1 MTMRNMIHN
10 CIKLLIWIPVLVT
23 GILITSFSAQN
34 GTQSSGL
41 SRKVAQT
48 FIQELENVHVISVE
62 SNDQREVLIE
72 KMQYP
77 IRKGAHMTEYAIFT
91 VFTYIALLTDGV
103 RLPKRRYSALLT
115 AVLLASSDELHQWF
129 VPGRSGCVK
138 DVCIDTVGAVAALLV
153 IWAGDGE
160 SLHQSSVRR
169 RVPDWKGNHE
179 RDDCHGGQ
187 SIFYFAG
194 QPFLD
199 PTLKTANYNR
209 LSPGL

>member
-1 MTMRNMIHN
+1 M
-10 CIKLLIWIPVLVT
+10 
-23 GILITSFSAQN
+23 
-34 GTQSSGL
+34 
-41 SRKVAQT
+41 
-48 FIQELENVHVISVE
+48 
-62 SNDQREVLIE
+62 LIE

-153 IWAGDGE
+153 IWALASERNRIRTKRQNG
-160 SLHQSSVRR
+160 L
-169 RVPDWKGNHE
+169 VP
-179 RDDCHGGQ
+179 
-187 SIFYFAG
+187 
-194 QPFLD
+194 
-199 PTLKTANYNR
+199 
-209 LSPGL
+209 

>member
-10 CIKLLIWIPVLVT
+10 CIKSLIWIRSCNRNPY
-23 GILITSFSAQN
+23 TSFSAQN

-48 FIQELENVHVISVE
+48 FIQGLENVHVISVE

-138 DVCIDTVGAVAALLV
+138 DACIDTVGAVAALLV
-153 IWAGDGE
+153 IWAAGT
-160 SLHQSSVRR
+160 VRNR
-169 RVPDWKGNHE
+169 IQTKRQNGLVP
-179 RDDCHGGQ
+179 
-187 SIFYFAG
+187 
-194 QPFLD
+194 
-199 PTLKTANYNR
+199 
-209 LSPGL
+209 

>member
-1 MTMRNMIHN
+1 MRNMIHN

-77 IRKGAHMTEYAIFT
+77 IRKRAY
-91 VFTYIALLTDGV
+91 DGV
-103 RLPKRRYSALLT
+103 CHIYGIYIYCAFDGRCT
-115 AVLLASSDELHQWF
+115 ASETQVFCPADS
-129 VPGRSGCVK
+129 
-138 DVCIDTVGAVAALLV
+138 GAVSLV
-153 IWAGDGE
+153 G
-160 SLHQSSVRR
+160 
-169 RVPDWKGNHE
+169 
-179 RDDCHGGQ
+179 
-187 SIFYFAG
+187 
-194 QPFLD
+194 
-199 PTLKTANYNR
+199 
-209 LSPGL
+209 

>member
-48 FIQELENVHVISVE
+48 FIQGLENVHVISVE

-103 RLPKRRYSALLT
+103 RLPKRRYFALLI
-115 AVLLASSDELHQWF
+115 AVLLAASDELHQWF

-138 DVCIDTVGAVAALLV
+138 DVCIDMVGAVAALLV
-153 IWAGDGE
+153 IWAAGT
-160 SLHQSSVRR
+160 VRNR
-169 RVPDWKGNHE
+169 IRTKRQNGLVP
-179 RDDCHGGQ
+179 
-187 SIFYFAG
+187 
-194 QPFLD
+194 
-199 PTLKTANYNR
+199 
-209 LSPGL
+209 

>member
-1 MTMRNMIHN
+1 MRNMIHN

-48 FIQELENVHVISVE
+48 FIQGLENVHVLSVE

-91 VFTYIALLTDGV
+91 VFTHIL
-103 RLPKRRYSALLT
+103 R
-115 AVLLASSDELHQWF
+115 F
-129 VPGRSGCVK
+129 
-138 DVCIDTVGAVAALLV
+138 
-153 IWAGDGE
+153 
-160 SLHQSSVRR
+160 
-169 RVPDWKGNHE
+169 
-179 RDDCHGGQ
+179 
-187 SIFYFAG
+187 
-194 QPFLD
+194 
-199 PTLKTANYNR
+199 
-209 LSPGL
+209 

>member
-48 FIQELENVHVISVE
+48 FIQGLENGHVISVE
-62 SNDQREVLIE
+62 SNDQREVLIG

-103 RLPKRRYSALLT
+103 RLPKRRYFCPADSG
-115 AVLLASSDELHQWF
+115 AVSLVRE
-129 VPGRSGCVK
+129 RISGC
-138 DVCIDTVGAVAALLV
+138 TWAGAVV
-153 IWAGDGE
+153 
-160 SLHQSSVRR
+160 SKMSVLIR
-169 RVPDWKGNHE
+169 
-179 RDDCHGGQ
+179 
-187 SIFYFAG
+187 
-194 QPFLD
+194 
-199 PTLKTANYNR
+199 
-209 LSPGL
+209 

>member
-1 MTMRNMIHN
+1 MIHN

-48 FIQELENVHVISVE
+48 FIQGLENVHVLSVE

-77 IRKGAHMTEYAIFT
+77 IRKGAHMT
-91 VFTYIALLTDGV
+91 
-103 RLPKRRYSALLT
+103 KRRYSALLT

-153 IWAGDGE
+153 IWAAGT
-160 SLHQSSVRR
+160 VRNR
-169 RVPDWKGNHE
+169 IRTKRQNGLVP
-179 RDDCHGGQ
+179 
-187 SIFYFAG
+187 
-194 QPFLD
+194 
-199 PTLKTANYNR
+199 
-209 LSPGL
+209 

>member
-1 MTMRNMIHN
+1 MIHN

-41 SRKVAQT
+41 SRRVAQT
-48 FIQELENVHVISVE
+48 FIQGLENGHVISVE

-91 VFTYIALLTDGV
+91 VFTYIALLTDAV

-138 DVCIDTVGAVAALLV
+138 DVCIDTVGAVAVLLV
-153 IWAGDGE
+153 IWAAGT
-160 SLHQSSVRR
+160 VRNR
-169 RVPDWKGNHE
+169 IRTKRQNGLVP
-179 RDDCHGGQ
+179 
-187 SIFYFAG
+187 
-194 QPFLD
+194 
-199 PTLKTANYNR
+199 
-209 LSPGL
+209 